1 MCEFCNGV
9 RGDGC
14 VVCGSGDV
22 GFELR
27 ADGEWDMRLSLSPV
41 CPAEVHGF
49 DASCGCGV
57 CESSDL
63 PWAEPCDVVSVESI
77 ASDVAYAVKQLGRL
91 KHFHS
96 LSAIVD
102 AGCRALAALERVEGR
117 LLGAV

>member
-27 ADGEWDMRLSLSPV
+27 ADGEWDMRLSPNVGINDS
-41 CPAEVHGF
+41 GRM
-49 DASCGCGV
+49 AS
-57 CESSDL
+57 EL

-77 ASDVAYAVKQLGRL
+77 ASDVAYAVKQLGRMRL
-91 KHFHS
+91 FHS
-96 LSAIVD
+96 LTAIVD
-102 AGCRALAALERVEGR
+102 AGERALAALERVEGR
-117 LLGAV
+117 LLEAV